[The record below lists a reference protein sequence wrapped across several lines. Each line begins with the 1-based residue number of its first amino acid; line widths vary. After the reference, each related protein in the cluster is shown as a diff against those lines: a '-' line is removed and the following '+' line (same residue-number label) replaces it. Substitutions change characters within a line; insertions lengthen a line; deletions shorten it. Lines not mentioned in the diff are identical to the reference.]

1 MTNEDKSISKN
12 ILKQRAVTHSE
23 NTARTQRVVINR
35 LLHVDSSSNDVLKSV
50 PELTA
55 PKEV

>member
-35 LLHVDSSSNDVLKSV
+35 LLHVDSGSDDLLKSMAV
-50 PELTA
+50 LT
-55 PKEV
+55 VQ

>member
-23 NTARTQRVVINR
+23 NIVRTHYVVVSCP
-35 LLHVDSSSNDVLKSV
+35 LHVDSSSDDVLKSV
-50 PELTA
+50 AVPS
-55 PKEV
+55 VQ